1 MKLSMQ
7 KSQNAELRKQF
18 EGKLSVDIRFSK
30 DFVRTGFVTRIFFF
44 FLVLNGRTVQ
54 THGRTN

>member
-18 EGKLSVDIRFSK
+18 EGKLYVDIRLSE
-30 DFVRTGFVTRIFFF
+30 DFVHTGFGLSVCF
-44 FLVLNGRTVQ
+44 FLCVGSRTVQ